1 MPKVQAIKK
10 YFSYDPFTSPEQNDE
25 VLTLEAPVYSLIVWN
40 DEVNTF
46 DWVIETLMQVCGHST
61 EQAEQCTILIHFKG
75 KCAVKKGNYE
85 DLEPLK
91 DAILERKIGATIEK
105 IETGG

>member
-1 MPKVQAIKK
+1 MPKVQAINKH
-10 YFSYDPFTSPEQNDE
+10 FSYNPFTSPEQE
-25 VLTLEAPVYSLIVWN
+25 ESVLTLDAPVYSLIVWN

-46 DWVIETLMQVCGHST
+46 DWVIETLMQVCGHSP

-91 DAILERKIGATIEK
+91 DAILERQIGATIEK
-105 IETGG
+105 IEN